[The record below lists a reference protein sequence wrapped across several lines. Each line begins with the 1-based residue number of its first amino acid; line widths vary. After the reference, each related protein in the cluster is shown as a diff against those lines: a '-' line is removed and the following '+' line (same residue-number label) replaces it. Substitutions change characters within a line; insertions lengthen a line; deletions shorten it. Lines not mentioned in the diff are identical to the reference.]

1 MRFRVI
7 SWIVLTSRLQLKPS
21 LIVKILFIFATVS
34 IDISL
39 RLFFGFRAEVDD
51 LLKVAF
57 GSQRVFG
64 IDDSG
69 VLEDWVVDKARDGF
83 I

>member
-1 MRFRVI
+1 MI
-7 SWIVLTSRLQLKPS
+7 
-21 LIVKILFIFATVS
+21 

-51 LLKVAF
+51 LLKVSF
-57 GSQRVFG
+57 GSQGVFR

-69 VLEDWVVDKARDGF
+69 VLEDWVVDKGRDRF
-83 I
+83 IQLNQ